1 MGAVLLACRMG
12 LAAVFV
18 TAGCTKLLDRA
29 GTRAAAVE
37 FGLDARMAGVVATW
51 LPALEIAVGVALVPS
66 VGARFGALG
75 AGVLLAAFTVA
86 IVRSLARGQ
95 APDCHCFGQ
104 VHSRPV
110 GRGTVA
116 RNVALFACATFIAVA
131 GWENPGASAT
141 SWIAKADAA
150 WIVAATAGAVI
161 VALIAFQV
169 WFSLQLLAQ
178 NGRTLARLDALESA
192 LRAVGVDTAVDRAG
206 VETSD
211 TAVAD
216 LPGGGLPVGVP
227 APDFELDGVDGRR
240 WSLSSLL
247 AEGRPVLL
255 VFSAS
260 GCVPCEALL
269 PELGGW
275 QRQYRDR
282 LTIAV
287 IARGEPSRNESTARE
302 HGLQL
307 VLLDE
312 LGERAADAYKAHGTP
327 MAVLIAPDATIASR
341 TVAGAHAI
349 AALVAAAPEATARI
363 GEPAPALV
371 LGDLAGNE
379 VPLADLYEEPI
390 VALFWNPNCGFCREM
405 LPLLQAFEQG
415 PPPGTP
421 RVVVISAGDAE
432 QVREQAI
439 RSMVLL
445 DEDAQ
450 AMRAFEAHGTPMAI
464 LVDNG
469 RIASDI
475 HAGAGAVLELI
486 HTPLPAGA
494 APTAAGNGPRDSHS
508 STVASG

>member
-1 MGAVLLACRMG
+1 MGAVLLACRVG
-12 LAAVFV
+12 LAAVLV
-18 TAGCTKLLDRA
+18 TAGCAKLLDRA

-66 VGARFGALG
+66 VTARFGALG
-75 AGVLLAAFTVA
+75 AGVLLATFTAA

-95 APDCHCFGQ
+95 APECHCFGQ

-110 GRGTVA
+110 GRGTVG
-116 RNVALFACATFIAVA
+116 RNVALFACATFVAAVGWNAA
-131 GWENPGASAT
+131 GVSAT
-141 SWIAKADAA
+141 GWIAKASAL
-150 WIVAATAGAVI
+150 WIVAAIAGVAML
-161 VALIAFQV
+161 ALIVFLV
-169 WFSLQLLAQ
+169 WFSRRLLAQ
-178 NGRTLARLDALESA
+178 KGRTPASA
-192 LRAVGVDTAVDRAG
+192 
-206 VETSD
+206 SP
-211 TAVAD
+211 VAD
-216 LPGGGLPVGVP
+216 LPDAGLPVGAP
-227 APDFELDGVDGRR
+227 APDFELDAVDGRR

-247 AEGRPVLL
+247 AEARPVLL
-255 VFSAS
+255 VFSAA

-269 PELGGW
+269 PKLAGW
-275 QRQYRDR
+275 QREYQDR

-287 IARGEPSRNESTARE
+287 IARGERGRNERTARA
-302 HGLQL
+302 HGLDL
-307 VLLDE
+307 MLLDE

-327 MAVLIAPDATIASR
+327 MAVLIAPEATIASR

-349 AALVAAAPEATARI
+349 ASLVAAAPEVTARI

-379 VPLADLYEEPI
+379 VALTDLYKEPI
-390 VALFWNPNCGFCREM
+390 VALFWSPNCGFCRQM
-405 LPLLQAFEQG
+405 LPLIQAFEQG
-415 PPPGTP
+415 PAAGTP
-421 RVVVISAGDAE
+421 RLVVISAGDAE

-439 RSMVLL
+439 RSTVLL

-486 HTPLPAGA
+486 HTPLAAGA
-494 APTAAGNGPRDSHS
+494 GATATGNWAAR
-508 STVASG
+508 